1 MFLHTLVKLPRAL
14 VLLLPEQDALSN
26 ELLALILRGSFVQF
40 CPYVVEEV
48 IFSHFVHPPAG
59 ELQQRVE
66 ECVVRGEHVE
76 VASGVLQVVGVDFEG
91 ELVSVGTQ
99 LAEPGGNVAK
109 GIGLQLGISVLGVI
123 AVVQKFSVV
132 IIVEV

>member
-1 MFLHTLVKLPRAL
+1 MVLLGAL
-14 VLLLPEQDALSN
+14 VQ
-26 ELLALILRGSFVQF
+26 LR
-40 CPYVVEEV
+40 PDVVEEV
-48 IFSHFVHPPAG
+48 VLPHVVHPPAG
-59 ELQQRVE
+59 ELEQRVE
-66 ECVVRGEHVE
+66 ERVVRGEHVE